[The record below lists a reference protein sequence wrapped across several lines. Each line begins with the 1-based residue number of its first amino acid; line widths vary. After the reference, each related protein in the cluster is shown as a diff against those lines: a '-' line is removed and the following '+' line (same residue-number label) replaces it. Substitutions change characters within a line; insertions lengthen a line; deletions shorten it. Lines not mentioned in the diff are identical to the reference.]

1 LPELIHPFPDL
12 GNIIGVNTAAAVCSD
27 SDLIDIVGN
36 VSCKFQKVFQV
47 ILVELNDVSLK
58 DHLPE
63 KVTTGLHT
71 TCVELAVERFVFLV
85 TEPDLNTVFSLCFT
99 FQNLCF
105 LSLFLFRGLRGG
117 SPLTSGALVDSNL

>member
-36 VSCKFQKVFQV
+36 ASSKFQKVFQL

-63 KVTTGLHT
+63 KVAPRLHSAIA
-71 TCVELAVERFVFLV
+71 EFAVERFVFLV
-85 TEPDLNTVFSLCFT
+85 T
-99 FQNLCF
+99 
-105 LSLFLFRGLRGG
+105 
-117 SPLTSGALVDSNL
+117 